1 MIESRTRLLQ
11 KNVHLFSIP
20 LTCPLT
26 INKGQFKIIL
36 NAYELA
42 FATLFE
48 TTNVFENYQLKNM
61 FGKLI
66 LMEKNKLET
75 DLLHSS
81 SWAEPQSFPRTHPV
95 QGYAP
100 PFHSS

>member
-1 MIESRTRLLQ
+1 MFTFFLPPSL
-11 KNVHLFSIP
+11 P
-20 LTCPLT
+20 LP
-26 INKGQFKIIL
+26 ISKRQFKIIL

-81 SWAEPQSFPRTHPV
+81 SWAGPQSFPRTHPV